1 MGRKECM
8 GKNARVADS
17 VIKTLKGMA
26 RSLQPKPICERCNMD
41 ISVKVGSSLI
51 ITLPQGF
58 TVSTN
63 NNATV
68 QVSQSGLNLTVN
80 ALAVGNA
87 TVHLTYAWFIHF
99 QLNVTVTN

>member
-1 MGRKECM
+1 
-8 GKNARVADS
+8 
-17 VIKTLKGMA
+17 
-26 RSLQPKPICERCNMD
+26 MD
-41 ISVKVGSSLI
+41 ISVKVGSSLTL
-51 ITLPQGF
+51 TLPQGF